1 MPSHHDRRFLPC
13 LAAAALLA
21 SLVSSPPAIHAQD
34 SKFRVG
40 ERLPASAKST
50 AAGRTNYREVTW
62 DDLLPKDWD
71 PVKEVRDLNLGQ
83 MRDGDRRAEEAMEI
97 LRKLWDRAPANAQ
110 LENALLKLPGFVVPL
125 EEDKDGLREFLLVP
139 YFGACI
145 HAPPPPA
152 NQIIH
157 VVAPRGIKGVKPMDP
172 VWVSGRLNAA
182 RSQTSMGESGYR
194 MQGAVVEPYREKSGR
209 R

>member
-40 ERLPASAKST
+40 ERLPAPAKST

-157 VVAPRGIKGVKPMDP
+157 VVAPRGIKGVKSMDP

>member
-1 MPSHHDRRFLPC
+1 MPILHACRFLPG
-13 LAAAALLA
+13 LAAATLLA
-21 SLVSSPPAIHAQD
+21 CLLSMPAVLNAQD
-34 SKFRVG
+34 GKYHIG
-40 ERLPASAKST
+40 ERLPAPAKS
-50 AAGRTNYREVTW
+50 AVPARAGYREVTW

-83 MRDGDRRAEEAMEI
+83 LRDGDRRAEEAMEI
-97 LRKLWDRAPANAQ
+97 LRKLWDRAPANPQ

-157 VVAPRGIKGVKPMDP
+157 VVAPRGIKGVKSMDP

-194 MQGAVVEPYREKSGR
+194 MQAALVEPYRERSGR